1 MSTMTQPLSYEII
14 TPGGY
19 VMDKI
24 THKVCC
30 EQWTAIINEC
40 LASGMPKTTWCK
52 ANGISDK
59 QFFYWQ
65 RILRQEAYQQMESQS
80 ASPASSA
87 LVPDVKEEKSS
98 HPAFVEIRPV
108 TSETGSSTFR
118 PDVIIHSGCLLY
130 TSDAADE

>member
-1 MSTMTQPLSYEII
+1 MTQPLSYEII

-24 THKVCC
+24 THKVRW

-59 QFFYWQ
+59 Q
-65 RILRQEAYQQMESQS
+65 
-80 ASPASSA
+80 
-87 LVPDVKEEKSS
+87 
-98 HPAFVEIRPV
+98 
-108 TSETGSSTFR
+108 
-118 PDVIIHSGCLLY
+118 
-130 TSDAADE
+130 